1 MKGFVQ
7 ASFSGL
13 LPSGQAANL
22 AAIPRHF
29 YTNQWDVPN
38 SALAARPAV
47 GGPSSAQPVSPND
60 RVMEGF
66 RSNNWPGPFM
76 AVDAQINGAKGRIM
90 NLRPPTGLN
99 TITTLVNTAVRDDSQ
114 GAADELLQSIPVV
127 SQLPWSINFIQYQDR

>member
-47 GGPSSAQPVSPND
+47 GGPSVAQPVSPND

-66 RSNNWPGPFM
+66 GSNNWPGPFM

-90 NLRPPTGLN
+90 NLRPPTRLE
-99 TITTLVNTAVRDDSQ
+99 TITILANTAVREDSQ
-114 GAADELLQSIPVV
+114 GAADELLQSIRVV
-127 SQLPWSINFIQYQDR
+127 SHQT